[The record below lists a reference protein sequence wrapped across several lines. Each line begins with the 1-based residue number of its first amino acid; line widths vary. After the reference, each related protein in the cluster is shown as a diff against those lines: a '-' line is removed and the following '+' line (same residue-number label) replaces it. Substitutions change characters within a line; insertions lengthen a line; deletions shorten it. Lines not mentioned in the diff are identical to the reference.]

1 MTDVPDVFAIIPA
14 KFAQTYYSMDALVAE
29 GILF

>member
-1 MTDVPDVFAIIPA
+1 VFAIIPA
-14 KFAQTYYSMDALVAE
+14 KFAQTHYSMDALVAD